1 MQTWYMMMVMVE
13 DLLVVDLLSSEIR
26 NGVVDVIEVII

>member
-13 DLLVVDLLSSEIR
+13 DLLVVDFLSSEIR